1 MTSPWLGQ
9 CFWQLL
15 RKTPQHVAWMVN
27 QMPVTLK
34 SGGDGVESQGNDALV
49 VFAFGTM

>member
-1 MTSPWLGQ
+1 VTFPCFGQ

-15 RKTPQHVAWMVN
+15 RKTPQLRAL
-27 QMPVTLK
+27 QMTLLRVPLK